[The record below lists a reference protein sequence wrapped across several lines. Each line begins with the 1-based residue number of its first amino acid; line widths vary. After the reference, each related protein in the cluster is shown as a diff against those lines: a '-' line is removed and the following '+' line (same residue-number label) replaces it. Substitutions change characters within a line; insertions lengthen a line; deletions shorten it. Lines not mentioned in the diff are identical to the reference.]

1 MKTKLSFWKQCRSPF
16 TTPAAGSEYLVALV
30 TLAVVAWFS
39 LALAVLGGE
48 WQGAPAS
55 QPAAMRGAPAP
66 SPQASAHPGIW
77 LI

>member
-1 MKTKLSFWKQCRSPF
+1 MKAKLSFWKTSRSPF
-16 TTPAAGSEYLVALV
+16 VTPASHSDYLVALV

-48 WQGAPAS
+48 FG
-55 QPAAMRGAPAP
+55 
-66 SPQASAHPGIW
+66 

>member
-1 MKTKLSFWKQCRSPF
+1 MKAKLSIWKAGRGPCA
-16 TTPAAGSEYLVALV
+16 TPASHTDYLVALV

-48 WQGAPAS
+48 FG
-55 QPAAMRGAPAP
+55 
-66 SPQASAHPGIW
+66 